1 MLKTTGG
8 DRILTAMRGWVAGL
22 TLAFGMAATSGTLI
36 AYSGPDYAKL
46 KALLPPGPDAALCL
60 SRTYDADHLNKH
72 KQQQVT
78 ALVLLIRYVVLSDD
92 DAILVA
98 TEDGGIRKQH
108 FRYDFTLAAKV
119 RDRRETFYAS
129 GDCASEEAIGCGV
142 ECDGGGIEVEPVAG
156 GNGAVLVRLE
166 RIRMTQG
173 CSEGDA
179 VDLEGGADDKVF
191 KLSTAPRSLC
201 NAMQSR
207 AEKSLQ

>member
-1 MLKTTGG
+1 M
-8 DRILTAMRGWVAGL
+8 
-22 TLAFGMAATSGTLI
+22 AFGMAAASGTLI

-119 RDRRETFYAS
+119 RDRRETLYAERRQRLRRRRS
-129 GDCASEEAIGCGV
+129 AAAWNVTAAAS
-142 ECDGGGIEVEPVAG
+142 
-156 GNGAVLVRLE
+156 
-166 RIRMTQG
+166 
-173 CSEGDA
+173 
-179 VDLEGGADDKVF
+179 
-191 KLSTAPRSLC
+191 RSSR
-201 NAMQSR
+201 SR
-207 AEKSLQ
+207 AAMARSSCGSSASA